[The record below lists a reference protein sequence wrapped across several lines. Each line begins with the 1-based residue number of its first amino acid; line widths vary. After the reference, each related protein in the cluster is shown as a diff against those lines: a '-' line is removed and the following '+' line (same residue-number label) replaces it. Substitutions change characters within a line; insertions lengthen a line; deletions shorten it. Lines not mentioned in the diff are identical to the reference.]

1 LNSKFGFAY
10 TGFTATISMRAVT
23 NTAQVISEI
32 LLRMRSVLLLQKEN
46 FVCHLESSTVTDVL
60 VGIDGESAFD
70 ASDGTMTENYVE
82 LSTCRTAIRSY
93 R

>member
-1 LNSKFGFAY
+1 
-10 TGFTATISMRAVT
+10 MRAVT

-32 LLRMRSVLLLQKEN
+32 LLRVRSVLLLQKEN

-70 ASDGTMTENYVE
+70 ASDGNSSSDNDRDLCGTVDMQN
-82 LSTCRTAIRSY
+82 SD
-93 R
+93 